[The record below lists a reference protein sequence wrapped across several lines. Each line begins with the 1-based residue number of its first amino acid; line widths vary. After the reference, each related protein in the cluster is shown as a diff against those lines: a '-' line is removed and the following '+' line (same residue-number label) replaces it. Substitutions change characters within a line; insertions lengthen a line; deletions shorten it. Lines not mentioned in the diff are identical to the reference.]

1 MVRRS
6 LSSAGF
12 PAVLEPAGL
21 DRGDGRRPDGLTV
34 FPFREGKCLT
44 WDVTC
49 VDTFADTVVVQ
60 SALGPGAAARQAEER
75 KRQRYADLS
84 QRYIFEPVALET
96 SGVYGPAAAA
106 FVQDLG
112 RRISAR
118 TGERRETAWLRQR
131 LSIAIVRGNA
141 ASVLA
146 TAPQQ
151 RRSQPRRWSPGCESE
166 SPSPRRMSGPPRC
179 GDGTPQPSARSPRGS
194 PRLRTVPTA
203 LAEGTSSSTC
213 PSTSSTSSNC
223 PSTASKCSHSR
234 HQGSPARTLRRSSRT
249 DGGGAATYPDHPNGL
264 HRPT

>member
-1 MVRRS
+1 M
-6 LSSAGF
+6 
-12 PAVLEPAGL
+12 
-21 DRGDGRRPDGLTV
+21 
-34 FPFREGKCLT
+34 
-44 WDVTC
+44 
-49 VDTFADTVVVQ
+49 VQ

-166 SPSPRRMSGPPRC
+166 SPSLRRMSGPPRC
-179 GDGTPQPSARSPRGS
+179 GDGTPQPSDAEPTGS

-203 LAEGTSSSTC
+203 LAEGMSSSTC

-249 DGGGAATYPDHPNGL
+249 DGRRRRRRSCNLSRPSERPAQTNMKRIRYTSDCPTSVTHATRTPRCSL
-264 HRPT
+264 CWACVRSRMS